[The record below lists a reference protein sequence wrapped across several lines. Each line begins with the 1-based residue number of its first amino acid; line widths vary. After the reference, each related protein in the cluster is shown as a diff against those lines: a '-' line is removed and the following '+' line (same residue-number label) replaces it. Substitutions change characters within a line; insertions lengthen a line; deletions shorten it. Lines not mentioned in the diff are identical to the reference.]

1 MNTTTAPPLL
11 VNLDQ
16 TTLSF
21 GSNVDQIHEERGVG
35 GEELSRQY
43 LPSFKYSNRQWTLIH
58 ANNYRPTI
66 RVDSRPFVV

>member
-35 GEELSRQY
+35 GEELSGQY
-43 LPSFKYSNRQWTLIH
+43 LGCQIRWLPNRTYLHSNIPT
-58 ANNYRPTI
+58 ANGR
-66 RVDSRPFVV
+66 

>member
-21 GSNVDQIHEERGVG
+21 GSNVDQIHEERGFG
-35 GEELSRQY
+35 GEELSAQY
-43 LPSFKYSNRQWTLIH
+43 LVLIPIPRDKVEKCV
-58 ANNYRPTI
+58 ARKGCGI
-66 RVDSRPFVV
+66 SS